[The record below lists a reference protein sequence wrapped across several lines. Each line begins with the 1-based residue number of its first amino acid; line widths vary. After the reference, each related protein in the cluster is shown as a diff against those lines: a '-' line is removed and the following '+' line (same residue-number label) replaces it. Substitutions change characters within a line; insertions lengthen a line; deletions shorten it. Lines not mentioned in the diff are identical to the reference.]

1 MFHDPKMTPAPNEQ
15 ETKLGFLLMA
25 ATLLV
30 APTALYLINSLLPQ
44 PLSDGMLNT
53 VFYVTNFAL
62 TILIFRKFL
71 KNALEAALARPFPVI
86 WYAILGY
93 LGYQALSSILSM
105 GILAIDPD
113 FSNVNDDSI
122 FDMLGD
128 DLVPL
133 AMAAVFLVPLT
144 EEALYRGL
152 LFHKLYEK
160 KPIWAYIVSMLGF
173 AAIHVMGY
181 IGTQPPL
188 VLFLCFLQYLPAG
201 YCLCWC
207 YRRTGTILC
216 PVLMHTIVNASSI
229 LYYLR

>member
-1 MFHDPKMTPAPNEQ
+1 
-15 ETKLGFLLMA
+15 
-25 ATLLV
+25 
-30 APTALYLINSLLPQ
+30 
-44 PLSDGMLNT
+44 MLNNIT
-53 VFYVTNFAL
+53 LGQYYPAESVVHRL
-62 TILIFRKFL
+62 DPRVKIILLIAF
-71 KNALEAALARPFPVI
+71 V
-86 WYAILGY
+86 
-93 LGYQALSSILSM
+93 
-105 GILAIDPD
+105 
-113 FSNVNDDSI
+113 
-122 FDMLGD
+122 
-128 DLVPL
+128 
-133 AMAAVFLVPLT
+133 AAVFLVPLT